1 MKEIN
6 IMGWM
11 GSHNKFLGKTKD
23 DIYIFYFIYLGNF
36 PLTVYNFL

>member
-1 MKEIN
+1 
-6 IMGWM
+6 MGWM
-11 GSHNKFLGKTKD
+11 GSHNKFLGKKAKD